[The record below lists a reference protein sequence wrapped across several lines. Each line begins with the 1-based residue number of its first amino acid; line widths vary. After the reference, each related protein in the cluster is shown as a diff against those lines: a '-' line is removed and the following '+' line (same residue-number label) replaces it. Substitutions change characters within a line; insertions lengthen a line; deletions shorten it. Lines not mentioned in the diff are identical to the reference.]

1 MVCYLWSLPAFAGT
15 GGLTPGTA
23 AYVQKYSA
31 GKFNPEEKQ
40 FLTDIAYKATLIIGK
55 NLKETQRQFD
65 QIKNSGP
72 QRAQMLSAVKS
83 AYVQYRTYFAL
94 SEYNYF
100 NALNSDL
107 PWALREEGTP
117 LENEYSP
124 YSLYYF
130 PKEREKIFSTYKQ
143 DMGFVKNKTAN
154 CGFAKK
160 NIAEHYQ
167 KQLAQVITLVPVVLE
182 MRVTGADPTDQEVI
196 DAYETLIAN
205 ISQTYLKFT
214 QYNPSELEGLWV
226 YQAVV
231 AAMVAENPKLEAIR
245 QSLELK
251 IDPQGIEI
259 FTDWIKSVFF
269 SYNILLIGCTA
280 IAVATV
286 NPVIAIG
293 CALANTAV
301 AGYNLYNDQHSLG
314 EKRLEWIAGVSTLED
329 LKLAKTQVLTDYA
342 LLGFNIFASGSLI
355 KLSRSAPILNYNFH
369 KEIITSNLRTEVLR
383 QNAKAHAR
391 AVLEDQVK
399 DQARG
404 QSAALVVLG
413 AGYAIN
419 TKEFDKVSQA
429 AADLILIYKE
439 KKLFTFKD
447 TAQVNCHTAASMS
460 KE

>member
-1 MVCYLWSLPAFAGT
+1 MLSFSALAESAAPAKAPNRAEAYKLARTKKEKF
-15 GGLTPGTA
+15 TP
-23 AYVQKYSA
+23 S
-31 GKFNPEEKQ
+31 EKQ
-40 FLTDIAYKATLIIGK
+40 FLAEIANKASSIVGK
-55 NLKETQRQFD
+55 NLKEARRQLN
-65 QIKNSGP
+65 QINNSG
-72 QRAQMLSAVKS
+72 AQGAQILSAVKS

-107 PWALREEGTP
+107 PWGMREEGTP

-124 YSLYYF
+124 HSLYYY
-130 PKEREKIFSTYKQ
+130 PKEREKIFSTYEQ
-143 DMGFVKNKTAN
+143 DMRFIKNDKSN
-154 CGFAKK
+154 CGFKKK
-160 NIAEHYQ
+160 NISEHYE
-167 KQLAQVITLVPVVLE
+167 KQMAQIITLVPVVLE
-182 MRVTGADPTDQEVI
+182 MRVTGAEPTDQEVLE
-196 DAYETLIAN
+196 AYENLIAN
-205 ISQTYLKFT
+205 ISQTYQKFT
-214 QYNPSELEGLWV
+214 NYEPSELEGLWV

-231 AAMVAENPKLEAIR
+231 DSMVTENPKLESIR
-245 QSLELK
+245 QSLEIK
-251 IDPQGIEI
+251 INPQGFEI

-286 NPVIAIG
+286 NPVIAVG

-301 AGYNLYNDQHSLG
+301 AGYNLYNDKISLG
-314 EKRLEWIAGVSTLED
+314 EKRQEWMAGISSLED

-342 LLGFNIFASGSLI
+342 LLGFNIFASGTLI
-355 KLSRSAPILNYNFH
+355 KMARSAPILSYNFH
-369 KEIITSNLRTEVLR
+369 KEIITSNLKTEVLR

-404 QSAALVVLG
+404 QTAGFIVLG

-429 AADLILIYKE
+429 AADLILLYKQ

-447 TAQVNCHTAASMS
+447 TARVNCHTAASMS
-460 KE
+460 NE